1 MADWTDRFTLRDGRI
16 GRVLI
21 AFMALGFVALLAAGG
36 AAVWATVESQRHTRW
51 VAHTYDVE
59 VALANLRGLIEQTEA
74 TRRGALLAPENPY
87 FIPTYLS
94 ADREL
99 SGRIRAL
106 NRLTSDNPRQQRNM
120 REIERRLGDLR
131 AARGDSI
138 RLVTEGETPD
148 AIAAFRADAMNSR
161 MRGIRTA
168 LDRMQKEE
176 RALLRERDAQ
186 LERSVQLF
194 YLILGVAGVVL
205 LLLAIVSAVT
215 INRYTQD
222 LQRSRDILQQLNDSL
237 EEIVED
243 RTADLSRANE
253 EIQRFAYIVSHDL
266 RSPLVNVMGF
276 TAELEA
282 ATGQLR
288 ELVEHVE
295 AKAPDLVG
303 EEARLAAKE
312 DLPEAIGFI
321 RTSTQKMDRLI
332 NAILA
337 LSRQGRRVLA
347 PEPLDLAAIVD
358 GIARSLAHRLDET
371 GGEIAVAGTLP
382 ALTNDRLAIEQ
393 VLSNLIENSVK
404 YRQPGRP
411 VRITVR
417 GGEGGARVFFEVADN
432 GRGIDPRDHARVF
445 DLFRRSGQQDQPGEG
460 IGLAHVRAL
469 VYRLGGTIDLRST
482 LGEGSTFRV
491 TLPRTLT
498 LDTNNQDQTQ

>member
-1 MADWTDRFTLRDGRI
+1 MADWADRFTLREGRI
-16 GRVLI
+16 GRLLI
-21 AFMALGFVALLAAGG
+21 AVMALGFLALLAAGG
-36 AAVWATVESQRHTRW
+36 GAVWATVENQRHTRW

-59 VALANLRGLIEQTEA
+59 VALANLRGLIEETET
-74 TRRGALLAPENPY
+74 TRRGALLAPENLY
-87 FIPTYLS
+87 FIPTYLAS
-94 ADREL
+94 DREL
-99 SGRIRAL
+99 SGRLRAL
-106 NRLTSDNPRQQRNM
+106 SRLTRDNPRQQRNI
-120 REIERRLGDLR
+120 REIERRLQDLR

-138 RLVTEGETPD
+138 RLVSEGRMAE
-148 AIAAFRADAMNSR
+148 AITAFRADALNAR
-161 MRGIRTA
+161 MRGIRAA
-168 LDRMQKEE
+168 LDRMQLEE
-176 RALLRERDAQ
+176 RALLRERDAD

-194 YLILGVAGVVL
+194 YMILAAAGVVL

-215 INRYTQD
+215 ISRYTQD

-237 EEIVED
+237 EEIVDD

-295 AKAPDLVG
+295 AEAPELVS
-303 EEARLAAKE
+303 EDARLAAKE

-337 LSRQGRRVLA
+337 LSRQGRRVLS
-347 PEPLDLAAIVD
+347 PEPLDVAAIVE
-358 GIARSLAHRLDET
+358 GITRSLTHRLDET
-371 GGEIAVAGTLP
+371 GGEIAVTGTLP
-382 ALTNDRLAIEQ
+382 AITSDRLAIEQ
-393 VLSNLIENSVK
+393 VLSNLVENSVK

-417 GGEGGARVFFEVADN
+417 GGDGGARVFFEVVDN
-432 GRGIDPRDHARVF
+432 GRGIDPRDHSRVF

-491 TLPRTLT
+491 SLPRTLT
-498 LDTNNQDQTQ
+498 LDTNSQDQTQ